1 MIVSIDEK
9 LFLNSF
15 DEFERV
21 IVPIENKARS
31 ENGKPALNED
41 EITNLFLSMRK
52 HYGISEDTS
61 KNSQ

>member
-31 ENGKPALNED
+31 ENGKPELTED
-41 EITNLFLSMRK
+41 EITNLFLFMRK